1 MSTTEADEMPA
12 LLPALTRREVLGGMA
27 AAAAL
32 APFPFP
38 GNAFAQGVAEQ
49 SVNAH
54 FLMVVPAQWT
64 VNGNTV
70 DLLLDPRTSLL
81 DAMREQL
88 GIFGPKKGCDH
99 GQCGACTVMVD
110 GKRVVSCLMPAVQ
123 AEGSEVLTIEG
134 LADGETLHP
143 VQAAFIEC
151 DAMQCG
157 YCTPGQ
163 IMSAVAC
170 IKERHADNP
179 AQIREYMS
187 GNLCRCGA
195 YTGIVRAV
203 EMAKAEMEA

>member
-1 MSTTEADEMPA
+1 MPKTADEEMSE

-27 AAAAL
+27 AAVAL
-32 APFPFP
+32 APYSFP
-38 GNAFAQGVAEQ
+38 GDVIAQGIAEQ
-49 SVNAH
+49 AVEAQ
-54 FLMVVPAQWT
+54 FLSTVPTRWT
-64 VNGNTV
+64 VNGNTA

-123 AEGSEVLTIEG
+123 AGGSEVVTIEG
-134 LADGETLHP
+134 IAEGETLHP

-170 IKERHADNP
+170 IKERHAENP
-179 AQIREYMS
+179 VQIREYMS

>member
-1 MSTTEADEMPA
+1 MSKTEDEERPA

-27 AAAAL
+27 AAVAL
-32 APFPFP
+32 APYSFP
-38 GNAFAQGVAEQ
+38 GDAIAQGIGEQ
-49 SVNAH
+49 SVEAQ
-54 FLMVVPAQWT
+54 FLSTVPARWT

-70 DLLLDPRTSLL
+70 DILLDPRTSLL

-99 GQCGACTVMVD
+99 GQCGACTVIVD
-110 GKRVVSCLMPAVQ
+110 GKRVASCLMPAVQ
-123 AEGSEVLTIEG
+123 AEGREVLTVEG
-134 LADGETLHP
+134 LADGEALHP

-170 IKERHADNP
+170 INEKHADNP